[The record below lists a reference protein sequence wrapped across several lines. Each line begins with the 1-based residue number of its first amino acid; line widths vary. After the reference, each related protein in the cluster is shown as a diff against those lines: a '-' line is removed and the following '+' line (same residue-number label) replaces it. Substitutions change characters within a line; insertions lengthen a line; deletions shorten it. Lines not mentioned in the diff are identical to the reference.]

1 MQFKA
6 QSNPSA
12 LITLVKDPSAPRF
25 QFFLDFVAVP
35 VVLLAQTIAGT
46 YLKNF
51 DDNYLCLFYILKLI
65 VNAVFYMFAD
75 TESKSYGKQ
84 LFAVRMSYD
93 ILSFIGGY
101 LLMKYDGLHE
111 ICYIVFCTII
121 FIELSASTICT
132 FLIANN
138 DMDERVVDNVS
149 PMNRGEDE
157 ELATGDASPVTVS
170 EAALIMKDKSPAKSS
185 MISGSTMAGSVNSFI
200 SGKIAY

>member
-12 LITLVKDPSAPRF
+12 LITLVKDPSHPRF

-35 VVLLAQTIAGT
+35 VVLLAQTIAGSQ
-46 YLKNF
+46 LKNF
-51 DDNYLCLFYILKLI
+51 DDNYLCLFYVLKLVI
-65 VNAVFYMFAD
+65 DGIFYMFAN
-75 TESKSYGKQ
+75 TENREYGKQ
-84 LFAVRMSYD
+84 LFALRTSYD
-93 ILSFIGGY
+93 VLSFIGGY

-121 FIELSASTICT
+121 FIELSASTIVT

-138 DMDERVVDNVS
+138 DVSEKVDIENDS
-149 PMNRGEDE
+149 PAAYREDDG
-157 ELATGDASPVTVS
+157 LVTGDTSPATIS

-185 MISGSTMAGSVNSFI
+185 MISGSTMAGSVNSFV
-200 SGKIAY
+200 SGKF